1 MARDLAQE
9 ISSAFAGAP
18 VDAARLAALPLLDAV
33 VRESMRIMPPVPF
46 QRRRAAEATTLG
58 RYDVI
63 IE

>member
-1 MARDLAQE
+1 
-9 ISSAFAGAP
+9 